1 MKGLLLKDWYQ
12 VRTSMKTMYL
22 TVAFVLV
29 IWVFSTS
36 NAYVFPVS
44 YAAIFLGI
52 LPVNLL
58 TYDQSVGWGEYGRT
72 LPVSK
77 KTLVAE
83 KYLIGL
89 FCAAAAVVIGGL
101 FVTVIPLRTGT
112 APDEDVLSLLAGS
125 VCAILLINGISLP
138 LLYRF
143 GAEKARMIYV
153 LTFAGLGALLG
164 GVFGAVSFYDA
175 ITGASAMTGALFQVS
190 PLNTFILCVGM
201 RVLMGLC
208 VGLIFSGLKRF
219 DKPGTWSY
227 ILSAMCAPA
236 LNTLFFMGYIVLA
249 FYGCDY
255 VQNLVSVK
263 GAANPFMFVVLLV
276 GVQGVAEFLVS
287 GILGGI
293 VARAVAKF
301 VK

>member
-12 VRTSMKTMYL
+12 VKTNMRMMYL
-22 TVAFVLV
+22 TVLAVLA
-29 IWVFSTS
+29 IWMFSTS

-58 TYDQSVGWGEYGRT
+58 TYDQSVGWVEYGRT

-101 FVTVIPLRTGT
+101 FITVISLRTGT
-112 APDEDVLSLLAGS
+112 TPDKDALSLLAGS
-125 VCAILLINGISLP
+125 VCAILLVNGISLP

-164 GVFGAVSFYDA
+164 GGGAVMDELQQNG
-175 ITGASAMTGALFQVS
+175 TGSVPLPVPLWLAAVLLLVVLTLYAVS
-190 PLNTFILCVGM
+190 W
-201 RVLMGLC
+201 R
-208 VGLIFSGLKRF
+208 
-219 DKPGTWSY
+219 
-227 ILSAMCAPA
+227 
-236 LNTLFFMGYIVLA
+236 
-249 FYGCDY
+249 
-255 VQNLVSVK
+255 VSVTWYGK
-263 GAANPFMFVVLLV
+263 Y
-276 GVQGVAEFLVS
+276 
-287 GILGGI
+287 
-293 VARAVAKF
+293 K
-301 VK
+301 K

>member
-29 IWVFSTS
+29 IWVLSTS

-58 TYDQSVGWGEYGRT
+58 TYDQSVGWVEYGRT

-125 VCAILLINGISLP
+125 VCAILLINGIMLP
-138 LLYRF
+138 LYYRF
-143 GAEKARMIYV
+143 GAEKARMLYM
-153 LTFAGLGALLG
+153 LMFAGMGAALG
-164 GVFGAVSFYDA
+164 GGMVLMDAVPEPGAAIAIVGVLAAVLALYAVSW
-175 ITGASAMTGALFQVS
+175 
-190 PLNTFILCVGM
+190 
-201 RVLMGLC
+201 R
-208 VGLIFSGLKRF
+208 
-219 DKPGTWSY
+219 
-227 ILSAMCAPA
+227 LS
-236 LNTLFFMGYIVLA
+236 VQW
-249 FYGCDY
+249 YGKY
-255 VQNLVSVK
+255 K
-263 GAANPFMFVVLLV
+263 
-276 GVQGVAEFLVS
+276 
-287 GILGGI
+287 
-293 VARAVAKF
+293 K
-301 VK
+301 

>member
-12 VRTSMKTMYL
+12 VKGSMKTMYL
-22 TVAFVLV
+22 TVALVLA
-29 IWVFSTS
+29 IWALSTS
-36 NAYVFPVS
+36 SSYVFPVS

-58 TYDQSVGWGEYGRT
+58 TYDQNSGWIEYGWT

-77 KTLVAE
+77 KVLVAE

-101 FVTVIPLRTGT
+101 FITVISLRTGT
-112 APDEDVLSLLAGS
+112 TPDKDALSLLAGS

-164 GVFGAVSFYDA
+164 GGGAVMDELQQNGPRS
-175 ITGASAMTGALFQVS
+175 G
-190 PLNTFILCVGM
+190 PLPVPLWLAA
-201 RVLMGLC
+201 VLL
-208 VGLIFSGLKRF
+208 L
-219 DKPGTWSY
+219 
-227 ILSAMCAPA
+227 A
-236 LNTLFFMGYIVLA
+236 VLA
-249 FYGCDY
+249 LYA
-255 VQNLVSVK
+255 VSWRVSVAWYGK
-263 GAANPFMFVVLLV
+263 Y
-276 GVQGVAEFLVS
+276 
-287 GILGGI
+287 
-293 VARAVAKF
+293 K
-301 VK
+301 K

>member
-12 VRTSMKTMYL
+12 VRTNMKTMYL

-29 IWVFSTS
+29 IWVLSTS
-36 NAYVFPVS
+36 SAYVFPVS

-58 TYDQSVGWGEYGRT
+58 TYDQSVGWVEYGRT

-101 FVTVIPLRTGT
+101 FMISLRTGT
-112 APDEDVLSLLAGS
+112 TPDKDALSLLAGS

-164 GVFGAVSFYDA
+164 GGGAVMDELQQNGPGS
-175 ITGASAMTGALFQVS
+175 G
-190 PLNTFILCVGM
+190 PLPVPLWLAA
-201 RVLMGLC
+201 VLL
-208 VGLIFSGLKRF
+208 L
-219 DKPGTWSY
+219 
-227 ILSAMCAPA
+227 A
-236 LNTLFFMGYIVLA
+236 VLA
-249 FYGCDY
+249 LYA
-255 VQNLVSVK
+255 VSWRVSVAWYGK
-263 GAANPFMFVVLLV
+263 Y
-276 GVQGVAEFLVS
+276 
-287 GILGGI
+287 
-293 VARAVAKF
+293 K
-301 VK
+301 K